1 MGSDPSQE
9 GVALGIQAGAFTR
22 TILEA
27 IWDAGQPLCVREIAD
42 VLAKR
47 AGRPLDRREL
57 GLAVARVRNAML
69 RLSDRLDGIA
79 VTRSTKPEVGSVT
92 AWPSGFVALEN
103 PRSDERPA

>member
-69 RLSDRLDGIA
+69 RLSDRLDGQLRGRTTYWSI
-79 VTRSTKPEVGSVT
+79 T
-92 AWPSGFVALEN
+92 APG
-103 PRSDERPA
+103 